1 MAQEVGHSVEGTA
14 ERGVWGRGPSFFLS
28 HSILIHTLRRMLPL
42 SALRAVVS
50 CRTAIIS
57 EVRKRG
63 GIGCTLANHPSYKET
78 WHTFR
83 VSVPTADTHSDSGNT
98 GKS

>member
-1 MAQEVGHSVEGTA
+1 MC
-14 ERGVWGRGPSFFLS
+14 WGRPSFFLS
-28 HSILIHTLRRMLPL
+28 HSILTHTLGRMLPL

-83 VSVPTADTHSDSGNT
+83 VSVSTADTHSDSGNT